1 MNTVLFKRAIA
12 RLPIAMSLFAIAIVV
27 VYVAMFG
34 PNHQPD
40 EGAAAHVWQFLMLGQ
55 LPVMALYAALC
66 LPQSPKPTIRM
77 LALQVGAATV
87 ALALVF
93 ILNL

>member
-1 MNTVLFKRAIA
+1 MNTGSFKRTIA
-12 RLPIAMSLFAIAIVV
+12 RLPIAMSLIAIAIVV

-34 PNHQPD
+34 PNQQHD
-40 EGAAAHVWQFLMLGQ
+40 EGAVAHVWQILMLGQ
-55 LPVMALYAALC
+55 LPFMVLYAALC
-66 LPQSPKPTIRM
+66 LPQSPKPTLRM